1 MRQGLLPHEIERLE
15 KAGFDA
21 EARDRIARTAASMP
35 LIPLHRRFGRPV
47 VYFLL
52 LALSYVAAMLVLS
65 LLPEPL
71 LFVLVLA
78 AAAGGA
84 VLGAWLRWWLA
95 GPASAERMAAR
106 RLARLAVTSRSPL
119 INGLADPLAED
130 AERVRRAHLSGEG
143 GEGLSGLAAI
153 RRREAGK
160 HLAAGLAV
168 AGVLSIPV
176 AAVTL
181 FVFGDGAGR

>member
-1 MRQGLLPHEIERLE
+1 MRQGLKPHEMDRLE

-21 EARDRIARTAASMP
+21 SARERIAAVAASMP
-35 LIPLHRRFGRPV
+35 LIPIHRRFGRPA
-47 VYFLL
+47 VYFLV
-52 LALSYVAAMLVLS
+52 LAASYVAAMLILS

-84 VLGAWLRWWLA
+84 VLGAWLRWCMA
-95 GPASAERMAAR
+95 GPAAAERMAAR

-130 AERVRRAHLSGEG
+130 AERVRRAHLSGESG
-143 GEGLSGLAAI
+143 GGLGGLAEI

-168 AGVLSIPV
+168 AGVLSIPI

-181 FVFGDGAGR
+181 FVFGEGGGR

>member
-1 MRQGLLPHEIERLE
+1 MERLE
-15 KAGFDA
+15 RAGFDA
-21 EARDRIARTAASMP
+21 GARQRIAAVAASMP
-35 LIPLHRRFGRPV
+35 LIAFHRRFGRPA
-47 VYFLL
+47 VYFLV
-52 LALSYVAAMLVLS
+52 LAVSYVAAMMVLS

-84 VLGAWLRWWLA
+84 VLGAWLRWCLA
-95 GPASAERMAAR
+95 GPSAAERMAAR

-130 AERVRRAHLSGEG
+130 AERLRRAHLSGETRD
-143 GEGLSGLAAI
+143 GLGGLAEM

-181 FVFGDGAGR
+181 VVFAEGAGG